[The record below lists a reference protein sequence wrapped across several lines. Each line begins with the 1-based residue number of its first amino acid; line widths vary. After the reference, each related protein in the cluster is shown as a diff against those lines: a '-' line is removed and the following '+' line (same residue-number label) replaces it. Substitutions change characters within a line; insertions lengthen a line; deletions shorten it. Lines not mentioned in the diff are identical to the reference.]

1 MAITEE
7 TRHRLFQRLEQVLG
21 ADEATTLMEHLPPI
35 GWADV
40 ATKRDLDALGAAT
53 RQDVEALRAEMG
65 HRFDSF
71 GTEMNLRFDSF
82 GTEMDHRFAN
92 VDQRF
97 ENVDRRFGTLE
108 SSMDLRFDA
117 FEHRFQATL
126 HRELR
131 THTYTMLAAFTALSG
146 VILAATRLH

>member
-53 RQDVEALRAEMG
+53 RQDVEALRTEMG

-71 GTEMNLRFDSF
+71 GA
-82 GTEMDHRFAN
+82 EMDHRFAN

-117 FEHRFQATL
+117 FEHRFEATL